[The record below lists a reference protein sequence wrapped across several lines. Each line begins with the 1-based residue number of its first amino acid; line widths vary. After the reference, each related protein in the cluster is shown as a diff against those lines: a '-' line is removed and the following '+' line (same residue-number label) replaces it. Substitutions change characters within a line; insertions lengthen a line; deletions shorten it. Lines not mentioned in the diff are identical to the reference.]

1 MNKDDKDYLDLA
13 FKGMKADLRSDLNM
27 VGYKV
32 DELIEYQK
40 IQNGRLGKL
49 EKETRIYRLINRNP
63 KISGAIIILIII
75 GALTI
80 WPVVLKAIF

>member
-13 FKGMKADLRSDLNM
+13 FKGMKADIKADLNM

-40 IQNGRLGKL
+40 IQNGRIGKL
-49 EKETRIYRLINRNP
+49 EKETRIFRLIHRNP

-75 GALTI
+75 GGLTM
-80 WPVVLKAIF
+80 WPLILKAIF

>member
-13 FKGMKADLRSDLNM
+13 FKEMRADLKADLNM

-32 DELIEYQK
+32 DELIKYQK
-40 IQNGRLGKL
+40 IQNGRIDCL
-49 EKETRIYRLINRNP
+49 EKETRIFRLIHRNP

-75 GALTI
+75 GA
-80 WPVVLKAIF
+80 AF